1 MIPKDKTP
9 TGQECVPVADILVV
23 DDDPGVLFTISSSLK
38 RSGYA
43 VHTAE
48 RGLEGLRKAKAV
60 SPDLVILDVL
70 MPEMTGWEV
79 CRRIR
84 EESDVPI
91 IMLTAIRQED
101 AVVQGLDLGAD
112 EYLIKPVRIKEL
124 RARVEAVLRR
134 TMRER
139 QAAQEGVEALK
150 LNIMGAVSHELRT
163 PVAAILMELDLVL
176 HKAFRDDLEQQM
188 QFISNAQQNAE
199 ALRHLTD
206 DLLVVAQ
213 LDEGLDILRRP
224 VSVRAELDRLLG
236 RTRSTAQA
244 RSIRVVC
251 HCSTELTASADPSK
265 FQHALRHLFDNALKF
280 SPDGGEVTVVAE
292 STTSGGV
299 AIAFSDQGPGID
311 PVLHQRIFERFYQTD
326 VESGRKGNYDGL
338 GVGLPIARAIARAH
352 GGGVT
357 VDSAPGQGGIFRVV
371 LPAAPADWDR

>member
-1 MIPKDKTP
+1 M
-9 TGQECVPVADILVV
+9 ADILVV

-38 RSGYA
+38 RSGYT

-48 RGLEGLRKAKAV
+48 RGLEGLRKVKAV

-176 HKAFRDDLEQQM
+176 HKAFHDDLEQQR
-188 QFISNAQQNAE
+188 QFISNAQLNAE
-199 ALRHLTD
+199 ALRHLID

-244 RSIRVVC
+244 RNIRVVC
-251 HCSTELTASADPSK
+251 HCSTELTVSADPSK

-311 PVLHQRIFERFYQTD
+311 PVLHQRIFERFYQID
-326 VESGRKGNYDGL
+326 VDSGRKGNYDGL
-338 GVGLPIARAIARAH
+338 GVGLSIARAIARAH
-352 GGGVT
+352 GGDVT
-357 VDSAPGQGGIFRVV
+357 VDSAPGQGSIFRFV